1 MTLQT
6 LVTILNFNDLFKD
19 SPESVKITA
28 INQVLNNLEI
38 EKKYINGS
46 EENGLALQ
54 VDKYQNVT
62 YRYLNEVMGLNFK
75 EDIVLALFQY
85 SLMDFTNDNPLDTT
99 FVDPVSEKIL
109 TLGYSVQFRNSQN
122 IIGDLT
128 FGITPIVKIQYK
140 YQPQETKESILQLT
154 TKISYK
160 DDIVKEDSNKNFSLD
175 YLVNFSVRDISYPL
189 TFDLDYSTTYSV
201 Y

>member
-6 LVTILNFNDLFKD
+6 LVTILNLNDLFKD

-28 INQVLNNLEI
+28 INQVLNDLEI
-38 EKKYINGS
+38 EVKYINGS

-54 VDKYQNVT
+54 VDKFQNIT
-62 YRYLNEVMGLNFK
+62 YRYLNEVMGLNLK
-75 EDIVLALFQY
+75 EDVVLALFQY
-85 SLMDFTNDNPLDTT
+85 SLLDFTNDNPLDTT

>member
-6 LVTILNFNDLFKD
+6 LVTILNLNDLFKN

-28 INQVLNNLEI
+28 INQVLNDLEI

-46 EENGLALQ
+46 EKNGLALQ

-99 FVDPVSEKIL
+99 FVDPISEKIL

-128 FGITPIVKIQYK
+128 FGITPTVKIQYK
-140 YQPQETKESILQLT
+140 YQPQKTKESILELLT
-154 TKISYK
+154 KVSYK
-160 DDIVKEDSNKNFSLD
+160 DDIVKEDNNKNFSLD